1 MGMRIPVLFALLGC
15 LSILPAQDS
24 TVKLSVDATDAPRRL
39 FHVHISMSAKPGP
52 LTLLYPK
59 WIPGEHMPTGPITNL
74 VGLKIKAGDQVI
86 AWKRDSVNMFAFHIN
101 VPAGAPALDI
111 VFDYISPAEGG
122 DFSSGSSATTQLA
135 VLNWNQFVLYPEGVS
150 PDQLQYQANL
160 KVPDSWRY
168 GTALPIQRES
178 GNEIEFRPAPLTT
191 LVDSPL
197 STGLHYRTIEL
208 GTEKGVS
215 HFLHLAADSE
225 HATEISPELV
235 GHYKNLVMETGA
247 LFESRHYRSYHFL
260 FTLSD
265 HTGTFGVEHHE
276 SSDDR
281 ESERTLID
289 PSALKAYAYLLPHEF
304 AHSWNGKFRRPSGL
318 ATGGFDAPMLG
329 DLLWVY
335 EGLTNY
341 LGEVLAARSGLWSP
355 EEYRESLAATA
366 AMLNSQSGRTWRP
379 LEDTAVA
386 AQLLYEA
393 PNDYSAYRR
402 SVDYYPEGSLIWL
415 EADVKIRQLSGG
427 AKSLNDFCAK
437 FHGGPGGAPALKPYT
452 FEDVVASLN
461 SIQAYD
467 WAGFFNER
475 LHSTAAHAPMGG
487 IEGGGWKLVYDTKR
501 SEFWNAYEEFRKVND
516 FTYSIGLKVKE
527 DGTVVDVAYGGPVQK
542 AGIAPAVKV
551 IAVNNRQFTTEVLRV
566 AVQKTASGGPLEVL
580 VRSGEYYEVHKVDYH
595 GGERFP
601 HLERDRSKADLLSAI
616 VAPMV
621 TR

>member
-1 MGMRIPVLFALLGC
+1 MRIRGLIIVLGC
-15 LSILPAQDS
+15 FSLLRAQ
-24 TVKLSVDATDAPRRL
+24 VKLSVDATDAPRRL
-39 FHVHISMSAKPGP
+39 FHVRISMPAKTGP
-52 LTLLYPK
+52 MTLLYPK

-74 VGLKIKAGDQVI
+74 VGLKIKAGDRTI
-86 AWKRDSVNMFAFHIN
+86 PWKRDSINMFAFHID
-101 VPAGAPALDI
+101 VPAGASSLDI

-135 VLNWNQFVLYPEGVS
+135 VLNWNQFVLYPEGAS
-150 PDQLQYQANL
+150 QEQLQYQANL
-160 KVPDSWRY
+160 KVPNSWRY
-168 GTALPIQRES
+168 GTALPIERES
-178 GNEIEFRPAPLTT
+178 GNEIEFRPAPLET

-197 STGLHYRTIEL
+197 STGAHYRTIEL
-208 GTEKGVS
+208 GTEKGIS

-235 GHYKNLVMETGA
+235 GHYKNLVTETGA

-281 ESERTLID
+281 QGERTLID
-289 PSALKAYAYLLPHEF
+289 SAPQKAFAYLLPHEF
-304 AHSWNGKFRRPSGL
+304 VHSWNGKFRRPSGL
-318 ATGGFDAPMLG
+318 ATGGFDAPMQG

-355 EEYRESLAATA
+355 EEYRESLAGTA
-366 AMLNSQSGRTWRP
+366 ASLNSQYGRTWRP

-393 PNDYSAYRR
+393 PNDYSEYRR
-402 SVDYYPEGSLIWL
+402 GVDYYPEGSLIWL
-415 EADVKIRQLSGG
+415 DADVKIRQLSGG

-452 FEDVVASLN
+452 FEDLVASLN
-461 SIQAYD
+461 SIQPFD

-475 LHSTAAHAPMGG
+475 LKSTAAHAPMGG
-487 IEGGGWKLVYDTKR
+487 IEGSGWKLVYDNKR
-501 SEFWNAYEEFRKVND
+501 SDFWNANEEFRKATD
-516 FTYSIGLKVKE
+516 FMYSIGLKVKD

-542 AGIAPAVKV
+542 AGIAPSVKL
-551 IAVNNRQFTTEVLRV
+551 IAVNNRQFTTDVLRV
-566 AVQKTASGGPLEVL
+566 AVQRTASGGPMELL
-580 VRSGEYYEVHKVDYH
+580 IKSGEYYEVHHVEYQ
-595 GGERFP
+595 GGEKFP
-601 HLERDRSKADLLSAI
+601 HLERDRSKADLLSPI
-616 VAPMV
+616 VAPMA

>member
-1 MGMRIPVLFALLGC
+1 MRIRGVPLFIGY
-15 LSILPAQDS
+15 LSLLPAQVS

-39 FHVHISMSAKPGP
+39 FHVRINMPAKPGP
-52 LTLLYPK
+52 MTLLYPK

-74 VGLKIKAGDQVI
+74 VGLKIRAGDQTI
-86 AWKRDSVNMFAFHIN
+86 PWKRDSVNMFAFHVD
-101 VPAGAPALDI
+101 VPAGASSLDI

-135 VLNWNQFVLYPEGVS
+135 VLNWNQFVLYPGGASQE
-150 PDQLQYQANL
+150 QLQYQANL
-160 KVPDSWRY
+160 KVPNSWRY

-178 GNEIEFRPAPLTT
+178 GNEIEFRPAPLET

-197 STGLHYRTIEL
+197 STGAHYRTVDL
-208 GTEKGVS
+208 GTEKGIS

-235 GHYKNLVMETGA
+235 GHYKNLVTEAGA

-281 ESERTLID
+281 QGERALID
-289 PSALKAYAYLLPHEF
+289 PSATKAFAYLLPHEF
-304 AHSWNGKFRRPSGL
+304 VHSWNGKFRRPTGL
-318 ATGGFDAPMLG
+318 ATGGFETPMQG

-341 LGEVLAARSGLWSP
+341 LGEVLAARSGLWSA
-355 EEYRESLAATA
+355 EDYREALARTAAT
-366 AMLNSQSGRTWRP
+366 LNTQYGRTWRP

-393 PNDYSAYRR
+393 PDDYSEYRR

-415 EADVKIRQLSGG
+415 DADVKIRQLSGG
-427 AKSLNDFCAK
+427 TKSLNDFCAK

-452 FEDVVASLN
+452 FEDLVASLN

-467 WAGFFNER
+467 WSGFFNER
-475 LHSTAAHAPMGG
+475 LHSTAPHAPLGG
-487 IEGGGWKLVYDTKR
+487 VEGSGWKLVYDNKR
-501 SEFWNAYEEFRKVND
+501 SEFWNANEEFRKSAD
-516 FTYSIGLKVKE
+516 FSYSIGLRVKE

-542 AGIAPAVKV
+542 AGIAPAVKL
-551 IAVNNRQFTTEVLRV
+551 IAVNNRQFTTDVLRV
-566 AVQKTASGGPLEVL
+566 AVQKTASGGSLELL
-580 VRSGEYYEVHKVDYH
+580 VKSGDYYEVHRVEYH
-595 GGERFP
+595 GGEKFP
-601 HLERDRSKADLLSAI
+601 HLERDRSKADLLTAI
-616 VAPMV
+616 VSPMG
-621 TR
+621 R